1 VLSDASDHSAAV
13 DAWMQRA
20 ATDTR
25 PEQLIQSFE
34 QGFAVLW
41 KRAHLTLGDVTLMAI
56 VDRVL
61 CNAAEEYRFLSSLKI
76 EASGLQCEQLRA
88 SAGNAPQDRLAEGLR
103 FVLVEFLTVLGTLT
117 AEILTPA
124 LHAALSDVALEASGA
139 SQPKSEGEPA
149 NQARRHGKKAKR

>member
-1 VLSDASDHSAAV
+1 LSDTSDHSASV

-25 PEQLIQSFE
+25 PEQLIQAFE
-34 QGFAVLW
+34 RGFAALW
-41 KRAHLTLGDVTLMAI
+41 KRAQLTLGDVTLTAI

-61 CNAAEEYRFLSSLKI
+61 WNAAERYPFLSTL
-76 EASGLQCEQLRA
+76 EVDTNGLQCRELRP
-88 SAGNAPQDRLAEGLR
+88 NAPQDRLAEGIR
-103 FVLVEFLTVLGTLT
+103 FVLLEFLTVLGTLT

-139 SQPKSEGEPA
+139 AQPKSEGEPG
-149 NQARRHGKKAKR
+149 NQARRDGKRAKR